1 MKIKWYGHAA
11 FKITTDKGIRIII
24 DPYES
29 GAYDGALAYG
39 KIDEEADI
47 VLTSHD
53 HADHNY
59 VKTIPGKYALVNK
72 AGEYD
77 MRGVKIKAFPSFHD
91 NSAGKERGNNLIFV
105 IAADDLILVH
115 TGDIGHALDP
125 DLLKKI
131 GKTDI
136 LLLPVGG
143 FFTIDAA
150 EASKMTDALASRVTI
165 PMHYKT
171 KKCAFPIAPV
181 DEFIKGKGNVRLLD
195 KAEVEVRKEEL
206 PAKPEVLVLQHA
218 L

>member
-29 GAYDGALAYG
+29 GAYDGSLSYG
-39 KIDEEADI
+39 KIDEEEDI
-47 VLTSHD
+47 VMTSHE

-59 VKTIPGKYALVNK
+59 IKTISGKYVLVNK

-77 MRGVKIKAFPSFHD
+77 IQGVKIKAFPSFHD
-91 NSAGKERGNNLIFV
+91 NSAGKERGKNLIFV

-115 TGDIGHALDP
+115 TGDIGHALDA

-131 GKTDI
+131 RKTDI
-136 LLLPVGG
+136 LLLPAGG

-181 DEFIKGKGNVRLLD
+181 DEFIKGKGNVRVLD
-195 KAEVEVRKEEL
+195 KAEVEIRKETL

>member
-24 DPYES
+24 DPYEP
-29 GAYDGALAYG
+29 GAFNGALSYG

-47 VLTSHD
+47 VMVSHD
-53 HADHNY
+53 HADHNH
-59 VKTIPGKYALVNK
+59 VKTISGKYVLVNK
-72 AGEYD
+72 VGEYEI
-77 MRGVKIKAFPSFHD
+77 RAVKIKAFSSFHD
-91 NSAGKERGNNLIFV
+91 KSAGKERGNNLIFV

-125 DLLKKI
+125 GLLKEI

-143 FFTIDAA
+143 FFTIDVA
-150 EASKMTDALASRVTI
+150 EASKMTDALASRVII

-181 DEFIKGKGNVRLLD
+181 DEFIKGKGNVRWLD
-195 KAEVEVRKEEL
+195 KPEVEIRKDDL
-206 PAKPEVLVLQHA
+206 PEKPEVLVLKHA

>member
-29 GAYDGALAYG
+29 GAFDGALAYE

-59 VKTIPGKYALVNK
+59 VKTIPGKYILVDK

-77 MRGVKIKAFPSFHD
+77 VQGVKIKAFPSFHD
-91 NSAGKERGNNLIFV
+91 NSAGKERGGNLIFV
-105 IAADDLILVH
+105 IAVDDLSLVH
-115 TGDIGHALDP
+115 TGDIGHALDG

-136 LLLPVGG
+136 VLLPVGG

-150 EASKMTDALASRVTI
+150 EATKMATELAPRVII

-171 KKCAFPIAPV
+171 GKCGFPIAPV
-181 DEFIKGKGNVRLLD
+181 DEFTKGKENVHVLD
-195 KAEVEVRKEEL
+195 KAEVEIKKETL